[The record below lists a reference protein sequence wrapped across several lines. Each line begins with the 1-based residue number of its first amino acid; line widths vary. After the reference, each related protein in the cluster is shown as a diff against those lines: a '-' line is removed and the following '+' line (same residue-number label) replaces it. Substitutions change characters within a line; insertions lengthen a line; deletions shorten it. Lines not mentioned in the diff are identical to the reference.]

1 MEQLRHSRT
10 KKKTFLM
17 FSHKLNNNI
26 CIGYL
31 DVLKVRF
38 TRITSHQIRV
48 KETEPDPISPPDR
61 G

>member
-1 MEQLRHSRT
+1 
-10 KKKTFLM
+10 M